1 MLNILIRLSICDP
14 DTFILRPFKYFS
26 NIKVLS
32 QHCNRDSKFFLLS
45 WIKNIKKTRYA
56 PLGDRSIV
64 FFTNGFFNKK
74 KYLFICVLACY
85 LFIYFSLGGVAF
97 RPNKTLTPHNSM
109 NRFIL
114 ILLSHS
120 PSLF

>member
-64 FFTNGFFNKK
+64 FLTNGFFNQKN
-74 KYLFICVLACY
+74 
-85 LFIYFSLGGVAF
+85 LFIYLCACLLFIYLFFTWGGGIQA
-97 RPNKTLTPHNSM
+97 K
-109 NRFIL
+109 
-114 ILLSHS
+114 
-120 PSLF
+120 